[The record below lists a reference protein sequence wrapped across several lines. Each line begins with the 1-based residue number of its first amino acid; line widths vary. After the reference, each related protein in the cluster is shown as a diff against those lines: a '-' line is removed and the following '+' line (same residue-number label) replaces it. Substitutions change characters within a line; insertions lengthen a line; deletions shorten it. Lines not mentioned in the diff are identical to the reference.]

1 MVAPRVLLEQ
11 PQEEPF
17 IAMSPN
23 DPQSPLQ
30 VCGNSLYLDGPW
42 QRFLHFAGVHGVNT
56 PAKVKCKVPTKGG
69 VGKSSV
75 GLFFPWGLGQRVQ

>member
-17 IAMSPN
+17 IATSPSA
-23 DPQSPLQ
+23 PPVTPPGL
-30 VCGNSLYLDGPW
+30 CLDGPW
-42 QRFLHFAGVHGVNT
+42 QRFLEFAGVHGVNT

-69 VGKSSV
+69 VGKTSV
-75 GLFFPWGLGQRVQ
+75 SLFFPWGLGQRFQ